1 MCEYSQRIGKWV
13 TEAEGRTG
21 SQLVINVR
29 VCQHFCLNFFFSVH
43 SAASAVSAPWR
54 DLSVTPW
61 ACCPRQAHDPKAQ
74 QAGRKVCA
82 PHLPGSGSVR
92 AGILTSG
99 WHLGSCAQHVHCLRV
114 WPGSRQLS
122 RVGCADPTGCLSLWR
137 SHYLTHGETG
147 AQRGTGICPKPP
159 SWSVPS
165 GI

>member
-1 MCEYSQRIGKWV
+1 MGGEVRTVMCEYSQRIGKWV

-54 DLSVTPW
+54 DLSMTPR

-82 PHLPGSGSVR
+82 PHLPGSGSVH
-92 AGILTSG
+92 AGILTSRLAPG
-99 WHLGSCAQHVHCLRV
+99 QLR
-114 WPGSRQLS
+114 PARSLS
-122 RVGCADPTGCLSLWR
+122 ESVAW
-137 SHYLTHGETG
+137 LTT
-147 AQRGTGICPKPP
+147 ALPRGLC
-159 SWSVPS
+159 
-165 GI
+165 

>member
-54 DLSVTPW
+54 DLSVTLW

-74 QAGRKVCA
+74 QAGRKVCGRSPTRFWLRARWDPDKLAGTWAAA
-82 PHLPGSGSVR
+82 PSTFTV
-92 AGILTSG
+92 
-99 WHLGSCAQHVHCLRV
+99 
-114 WPGSRQLS
+114 
-122 RVGCADPTGCLSLWR
+122 
-137 SHYLTHGETG
+137 
-147 AQRGTGICPKPP
+147 
-159 SWSVPS
+159 
-165 GI
+165 